1 MGETAKYCN
10 NQISHMYRHAEMTS
24 YIDNDM
30 YVHSNISQRYVCL
43 IYLGQ
48 ADISWLPSYQRTIM
62 RICLVYIA

>member
-30 YVHSNISQRYVCL
+30 YVDSNISQRYV
-43 IYLGQ
+43 
-48 ADISWLPSYQRTIM
+48 
-62 RICLVYIA
+62 